1 MLWRII
7 IIIIII
13 GNILEIFRMRT
24 VTASCL
30 PLILVTMMVL
40 AGHQNRVT
48 PIGDQIVD
56 VVSNFSI

>member
-1 MLWRII
+1 MVGLYT
-7 IIIIII
+7 
-13 GNILEIFRMRT
+13 GGLIFGGGAYSRRFT
-24 VTASCL
+24 V
-30 PLILVTMMVL
+30 VTMMVL